1 MTDLS
6 RRVTGRDAFLSILAD
21 EGVDHVFGNPGTTE
35 LAIMDALAGRNRPR
49 FVLGL
54 QEGVVVAMAD
64 GYARASNRLTAC
76 NVHVAPGLGN
86 AIGALYNAK
95 FCGSPLILTAGQQEQ
110 GHGLMEPLLWDS
122 LVPIA
127 QPMVKWAVE
136 VTRVEDLPRIFRRAA
151 KIAMA
156 PPRGPVF
163 ISLPGDILDGEAELD
178 LGRPTRVDPASRPSD
193 AALKALAARLLAAR
207 SPVIVSGN
215 EVATWDAWAEAAALA
230 ELLGAPVYQQT
241 VPYSA
246 HFPTDHP
253 AYMGGLPRN
262 QKQVRDALSPH
273 DMLVSLGGDSLRMSV
288 YSAVDAL
295 PAGMPVAQ
303 ITERDWDLGKNFH
316 AEHALHGNVKETLQA
331 LLPLLRAQAGSAR
344 IAEGASRIEALKARN
359 WSAKRVVL
367 ARDASDLAQGKPIDP
382 RYLMWRIA
390 ENVPAN
396 AVVVEEAL
404 TATPSLLGFLRFRD
418 AKGFLGLA
426 SGGIGFAMAG
436 AVGASLALPERPV
449 VAVVGDGS
457 AMYTIQALWTAANL
471 KRPITYVILNNRSYR
486 ILKERMVSFRGKPAF
501 TGMDFHDPEIDF
513 TGLARSMGVKAAR
526 IADAADVDAALN
538 EAIAAGE
545 PRLLEFMLADG
556 FGG

>member
-1 MTDLS
+1 MTNLS
-6 RRVTGRDAFLSILAD
+6 SRVTGRDAFLSILAD
-21 EGVDHVFGNPGTTE
+21 EGVDHLFGNPGTTE
-35 LAIMDALAGRNRPR
+35 LAIMDALAGRSEPR

-86 AIGALYNAK
+86 AMGALYNAK

-136 VTRVEDLPRIFRRAA
+136 VTRVQDLPRILRRAA
-151 KIAMA
+151 KVAMA

-178 LGRPTRVDPASRPSD
+178 LGRPTRVDPASRPAD
-193 AALKALAARLLAAR
+193 ASLQSLARRLLAAR
-207 SPVIVSGN
+207 NPVIIAGN
-215 EVATWDAWAEAAALA
+215 ELATWDAWAEASALA

-246 HFPTDHP
+246 HFPTGHP
-253 AYMGGLPRN
+253 AYMGSLPRS
-262 QKQVRDALSPH
+262 QKQVRDTLSPH
-273 DMLVSLGGDSLRMSV
+273 DLLLSLGGDSLRMSV
-288 YSAVDAL
+288 YSAVEAL
-295 PAGMPVAQ
+295 PDGMPVVQ
-303 ITERDWDLGKNFH
+303 LSERDWDLGKNFH
-316 AEHALHGNVKETLQA
+316 AELALQGNVKETLAA
-331 LLPLLRAQAGSAR
+331 LLPALRSLAGESR
-344 IAEGASRIEALKARN
+344 IAEGARRIDALKASN
-359 WSAKRVVL
+359 WSAKRAVL
-367 ARDASDLAQGKPIDP
+367 AKDASGLARGKPIDP

-390 ENVPAN
+390 ENLPAH
-396 AVVVEEAL
+396 ALVVEEAL
-404 TATPSLLGFLRFRD
+404 TATPSLLGFLRFHD
-418 AKGFLGLA
+418 ARSFMGLA

-501 TGMDFHDPEIDF
+501 GGMDFRDPELDF
-513 TGLARSMGVKAAR
+513 TGLARAMGVQASR
-526 IADAADVDAALN
+526 IADPADVDPALK
-538 EAIAAGE
+538 EAIGSGA
-545 PRLLEFMLADG
+545 PRLLEFMIADG